1 MILSAGDQLL
11 VRARRARAVRPE
23 VTTTQRLKLVSTIA
37 LATEHELDGL
47 AEADRCSPSP
57 STGYAPTEGL
67 DPRTRGSGEPTAKI
81 RYIADVA
88 GAWRPREALH
98 PNHRTMRPLSMCPER
113 RYVHRHGIPLTR
125 NTDLL
130 LSTGAKSVGRRVRIR
145 ACRELRRPPSPA
157 PARALVS
164 HSRAEASGT

>member
-1 MILSAGDQLL
+1 MEAACHTVILSAGDQLL

-88 GAWRPREALH
+88 GAWRPREA
-98 PNHRTMRPLSMCPER
+98 P
-113 RYVHRHGIPLTR
+113 
-125 NTDLL
+125 
-130 LSTGAKSVGRRVRIR
+130 VGRRVRIR
-145 ACRELRRPPSPA
+145 ACRELQRPPSPA